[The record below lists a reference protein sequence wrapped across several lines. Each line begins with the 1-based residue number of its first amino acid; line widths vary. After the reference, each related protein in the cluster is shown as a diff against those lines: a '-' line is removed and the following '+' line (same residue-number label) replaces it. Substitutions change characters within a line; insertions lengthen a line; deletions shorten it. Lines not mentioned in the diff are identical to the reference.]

1 MENIITERLIIRR
14 FAETDW
20 QDLYEY
26 LSDRE
31 VIYFEPYEVYT
42 REQAKEEAVRR
53 IKHASFFA
61 VCLKKNQKLIGNLYL
76 NKGDFSTW
84 ELGYVFNRTFQKQGY
99 ATESAKALICH
110 AFSNLGARRIIAKCC
125 TRNESS
131 WKLLERLRFRREGM
145 FLQNVYFKTM
155 PNGEPDWF
163 DSYCYAILKDE
174 WMKFNEY

>member
-31 VIYFEPYEVYT
+31 VVRFEPYEIYT
-42 REQAKEEAVRR
+42 REQAKEEAVHR
-53 IKHASFFA
+53 INHASFFA
-61 VCLKKNQKLIGNLYL
+61 VCLKDNQKLIGNLYL
-76 NKGDFSTW
+76 SKGDFNTW

-110 AFSNLGARRIIAKCC
+110 AFSDLGARRVIARCC
-125 TRNESS
+125 TRNEAS

-145 FLQNVYFKTM
+145 FLQNVYFKTL

-163 DSYCYAILKDE
+163 DSYSYAILKEE
-174 WMKFNEY
+174 WMKFDEY